1 MVRGGGRGGH
11 GPHNR
16 RLIDLGESISL
27 AEKKDLLTLVSAIT
41 DRQHNDISTIFDSP
55 PVSPVD
61 NTHGHHHWLALPLLC
76 KKESKLNIMPS
87 VHMHKTNSAPN
98 NYEKTHDIIEKEEKQ
113 AMTPQLSE
121 LKKEALAAFK
131 KWQALVLQRLRDIT
145 VHDPQSTQ
153 AAVRGRGRGGRG
165 GGGFRGRGG
174 RGGGIGRAGLTIG
187 TGKYLKPVLRG
198 SKGSHGTNM
207 TNRSASNPFEAFQP
221 RAPHT
226 TPACPQRSVVTGVGK
241 AQASLS
247 HRSFVHGRPPGLL
260 GKLLP
265 SASEPG
271 NIPQSFPWLLS
282 KGGASTS

>member
-11 GPHNR
+11 GPHPR
-16 RLIDLGESISL
+16 RLIDLGETISL

-87 VHMHKTNSAPN
+87 VHVHKTNSTDNTYA
-98 NYEKTHDIIEKEEKQ
+98 KTHDIIEKEEKQ

-131 KWQALVLQRLRDIT
+131 KWQTLVLQRLRDIT
-145 VHDPQSTQ
+145 VNDPQSTQ
-153 AAVRGRGRGGRG
+153 TVARGRGRGGRG

-174 RGGGIGRAGLTIG
+174 RGGGIGRGGLTIG
-187 TGKYLKPVLRG
+187 TGKDLKPML
-198 SKGSHGTNM
+198 
-207 TNRSASNPFEAFQP
+207 
-221 RAPHT
+221 
-226 TPACPQRSVVTGVGK
+226 
-241 AQASLS
+241 
-247 HRSFVHGRPPGLL
+247 
-260 GKLLP
+260 
-265 SASEPG
+265 
-271 NIPQSFPWLLS
+271 
-282 KGGASTS
+282 